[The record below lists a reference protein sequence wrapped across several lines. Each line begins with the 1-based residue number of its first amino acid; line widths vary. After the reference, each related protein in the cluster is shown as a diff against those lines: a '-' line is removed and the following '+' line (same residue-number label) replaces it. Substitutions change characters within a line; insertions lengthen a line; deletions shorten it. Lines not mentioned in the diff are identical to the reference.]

1 MYACVGV
8 SLLHYNTSPIGF
20 DAVLTVW
27 YFVFILLSIHHN
39 KHILLSIHYNKHILL
54 SIHYNKHILFTGT
67 VTIIIDDETGAR
79 FGDFGKSNTGY
90 MKT

>member
-1 MYACVGV
+1 MRMNIRVNRLIIY
-8 SLLHYNTSPIGF
+8 
-20 DAVLTVW
+20 
-27 YFVFILLSIHHN
+27 VFIYPVLDLPNIFYYQYTITNIFYYQYTITNSLLSIR
-39 KHILLSIHYNKHILL
+39 
-54 SIHYNKHILFTGT
+54 YNKHILFTGT

>member
-39 KHILLSIHYNKHILL
+39 KHILLSIHYNKHIL
-54 SIHYNKHILFTGT
+54 FTGT